1 VATGRRGGAVVV
13 GEARWGGVPARERR
27 REELG
32 EVWNAPGV
40 VGVAFIGPGEGCRD
54 GEGRV
59 TAGEG
64 GIQWLSNSAHYGG
77 LRHDL
82 KRGK

>member
-1 VATGRRGGAVVV
+1 VECSGGRRGDFYRA
-13 GEARWGGVPARERR
+13 
-27 REELG
+27 
-32 EVWNAPGV
+32 
-40 VGVAFIGPGEGCRD
+40 GEGCRG
-54 GEGRV
+54 GEGGV

-64 GIQWLSNSAHYGG
+64 GLQWPSNLAHYGR

>member
-1 VATGRRGGAVVV
+1 MVVV
-13 GEARWGGVPARERR
+13 GEARWGGVLTWERR
-27 REELG
+27 REDLG

-40 VGVAFIGPGEGCRD
+40 IGVAFIGLGEGCRG

-64 GIQWLSNSAHYGG
+64 GFNGQVIRLIAAG
-77 LRHDL
+77 
-82 KRGK
+82 

>member
-1 VATGRRGGAVVV
+1 VRRGGIVVV
-13 GEARWGGVPARERR
+13 GEAWWGGVPARERR

-32 EVWNAPGV
+32 EVWNAPRV
-40 VGVAFIGPGEGCRD
+40 IRVPFIGLGEGCRG
-54 GEGRV
+54 GEGGV

-64 GIQWLSNSAHYGG
+64 GLQWLSNSAHYGG

>member
-1 VATGRRGGAVVV
+1 VATGRCGGVVV
-13 GEARWGGVPARERR
+13 VRETQWGGVPAWERR

-32 EVWNAPGV
+32 EMWNAPRV
-40 VGVAFIGPGEGCRD
+40 IGVAFIGQEEGCR
-54 GEGRV
+54 GSEGGV
-59 TAGEG
+59 MAGEG
-64 GIQWLSNSAHYGG
+64 GLQWPSNSAHYDG